1 MTKLPENMKPLF
13 WDVDFETLDFDE
25 YKEFIAARILN
36 YGTYEDLRYLF
47 SNIKK
52 EFLIDLVKTSRE
64 LDDLTRNFWRMIYD
78 IK

>member
-1 MTKLPENMKPLF
+1 MTKLPENMTPLF

-47 SNIKK
+47 FFFLK
-52 EFLIDLVKTSRE
+52 EFLIDLVKTNRE
-64 LDDLTRNFWRMIYD
+64 LDYLTRNFWRVIYD